1 MRALAGKLESKLD
14 SKRKYEAGTLRTSQ
28 VKGGK
33 SMRNTWVAAALT
45 ALLVGGAVGSGDAQA
60 PGASP
65 NVQRPV
71 HTYSIV
77 ARDPETKE
85 MGVAVQSHWFSVGS
99 LVTWGEAG
107 VGVVATQSLIDAS
120 YGPLGL
126 ALMKAGRSAEQALEA
141 LKVADPHPEFRQV
154 AMIDANGNVAAHTG
168 EKCIPDAGH
177 ITGEDFSMQAN
188 LMLNDKVWPAMAE
201 AYRNTR
207 GELAHR
213 MLAALEA
220 AQSVGGDIRGKQ
232 SAAIL
237 IVKGESTGRPWADT
251 VMELRIEDHPT
262 PVRELKRLVRVHRA
276 YEHMNRGDLAM
287 EQGDVEAALHEYGAA
302 EALFPDNLEM
312 KFWHAV
318 SLANASRVDD
328 SLPLFK
334 EIFAK
339 DRNWA
344 ILLPRLP
351 KVGLLK
357 VDRQAIQKILGVAE

>member
-1 MRALAGKLESKLD
+1 MRLTWAVAALA
-14 SKRKYEAGTLRTSQ
+14 
-28 VKGGK
+28 VF
-33 SMRNTWVAAALT
+33 
-45 ALLVGGAVGSGDAQA
+45 LVGGATESGRAQ
-60 PGASP
+60 GRDTSP
-65 NVQRPV
+65 RVQRRV

-77 ARDPETKE
+77 ARDPETGE

-107 VGVVATQSLIDAS
+107 VGVVATQSLIDVS

-126 ALMKAGRSAEQALEA
+126 ALMKAGRSAPQALAA
-141 LKVADPHPEFRQV
+141 LKVADPHPEIRQV
-154 AMIDANGNVAAHTG
+154 AMIDAKGNVAAHTG

-177 ITGEDFSMQAN
+177 IAGENFSVQAN
-188 LMLNDKVWPAMAE
+188 LMLNRKVWPAMAE

-207 GELAHR
+207 GDLADR

-237 IVKGESTGRPWADT
+237 IVKGESTGQPWADT
-251 VMELRIEDHPT
+251 VMELRIEDHPA
-262 PVRELKRLVRVHRA
+262 PVQELKRLVRVHRA
-276 YEHMNRGDLAM
+276 YQHMNRGDLAI
-287 EQGDVEAALHEYGAA
+287 EQGDVEAALREYGAA
-302 EALFPDNLEM
+302 EALFPGNVEM

-318 SLANASRVDD
+318 SLVNAGRVED

-334 EIFAK
+334 QIFAA

-351 KVGLLK
+351 KVDLL
-357 VDRQAIQKILGVAE
+357 DADAETIERILAATQ

>member
-1 MRALAGKLESKLD
+1 MRLTWAVTALAVS
-14 SKRKYEAGTLRTSQ
+14 
-28 VKGGK
+28 
-33 SMRNTWVAAALT
+33 
-45 ALLVGGAVGSGDAQA
+45 LVGGATESGRAQERDT
-60 PGASP
+60 SP
-65 NVQRPV
+65 RVQRRV

-77 ARDPETKE
+77 ARDPETGE

-107 VGVVATQSLIDAS
+107 VGVVATQSLIDVS

-126 ALMKAGRSAEQALEA
+126 ALMKAGRSAPQALAA
-141 LKVADPHPEFRQV
+141 LKVADPHPEIRQV
-154 AMIDANGNVAAHTG
+154 AMIDAKGSVAAHTG

-177 ITGEDFSMQAN
+177 IAGENFSVQAN
-188 LMLNDKVWPAMAE
+188 LMLNRKVWPAMAE
-201 AYRNTR
+201 AYRNTQ
-207 GELAHR
+207 GDLADR

-237 IVKGESTGRPWADT
+237 IVKGESTGQPWADT
-251 VMELRIEDHPT
+251 VMELRIEDHPA
-262 PVRELKRLVRVHRA
+262 PVQELKRLVRVHRA
-276 YEHMNRGDLAM
+276 YQHMNRGDLAI
-287 EQGDVEAALHEYGAA
+287 EQGDVEAALREYSAA
-302 EALFPDNLEM
+302 EALFPGNVEM

-318 SLANASRVDD
+318 SLVNAGRVED

-334 EIFAK
+334 EIFAA

-351 KVGLLK
+351 QVDLL
-357 VDRQAIQKILGVAE
+357 DADAETLERILAATQ